1 MIPSSMRVPVP
12 SEYALPKGALG
23 LGVEPLID
31 FDKRGQGDDQA
42 RDENGVRLWVARIMD
57 LDEDAAKF
65 GRSTEIK
72 VKIAAEQKPVLP
84 APAVP
89 GYPPVV
95 EFTDLTVTP
104 YVDSNPCKGRTAANG
119 AAHKCRARLAWSYRA
134 SSVIAPAGVRPAKA
148 A

>member
-23 LGVEPLID
+23 LGVEPLTD

-42 RDENGVRLWVARIMD
+42 RDENGVRLWVVRVMD
-57 LDEDAAKF
+57 LDDEAGKF

-72 VKIAAEQKPVLP
+72 VKVAADQQPVLP
-84 APAVP
+84 ASAVP

-104 YVDSNPCKGRTAANG
+104 YVDGNNCKGRSTP
-119 AAHKCRARLAWSYRA
+119 HKCRARLAWSYRA
-134 SSVIAPAGVRPAKA
+134 SAVIAPAGVRPAAKA